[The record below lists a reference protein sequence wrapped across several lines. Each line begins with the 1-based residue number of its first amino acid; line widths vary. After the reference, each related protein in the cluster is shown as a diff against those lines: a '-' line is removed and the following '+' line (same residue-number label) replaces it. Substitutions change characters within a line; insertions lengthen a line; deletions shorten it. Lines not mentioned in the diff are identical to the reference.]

1 MALIFYCLSG
11 SPFSWKVWLSLESKN
26 LAYGLKLL
34 SADAGELRSPAF
46 KEISPRGKVPVIVDD
61 GFVLAESSA
70 IVEYLEDRYSR
81 SGATL
86 WPRDVKARAIARRIA
101 AESDNYVYPH
111 VRRLVVELL
120 MRRGQS
126 DADVVAEAKSAL
138 VSELAEMEMAVI
150 GPFAAGAEPCA
161 ADFALY
167 PLMAI
172 LRRIGAMRPASDI
185 GSAMPAGV
193 RDWMSRMEELPYFG
207 KTIPPHWRQS

>member
-26 LAYGLKLL
+26 LAYDLKLL
-34 SADAGELRSPAF
+34 SADAGDLRSPAF
-46 KEISPRGKVPVIVDD
+46 KEINPRGRVPVIVDD

-81 SGATL
+81 SGVAL
-86 WPRDVKARAIARRIA
+86 WPHDAKARAIARRIA

-120 MRRGQS
+120 MRRGQP

-138 VSELAEMEMAVI
+138 VSELAAMELAIV

-161 ADFALY
+161 ADFTLY

-172 LRRIGAMRPASDI
+172 LRRIRAMRPASDV

-207 KTIPPHWRQS
+207 TTFPPHWRQS

>member
-1 MALIFYCLSG
+1 MALTFYCLSG

-34 SADAGELRSPAF
+34 SADAGDLRSPAF
-46 KEISPRGKVPVIVDD
+46 KEINPRGRVPVIVDD

-70 IVEYLEDRYSR
+70 IIEYLEDRYSR
-81 SGATL
+81 SGAAL
-86 WPRDVKARAIARRIA
+86 WPHDVKARAIARRIA

-111 VRRLVVELL
+111 VRRMVVELL
-120 MRRGQS
+120 MRRGQP

-138 VSELAEMEMAVI
+138 VSELAAMELAIV

-161 ADFALY
+161 ADFTLY

-172 LRRIGAMRPASDI
+172 LRRIGAMQPASDV
-185 GSAMPAGV
+185 GSALPAGV

-207 KTIPPHWRQS
+207 TTIPPHWRQS